1 MATGHLRAFLVFVLV
16 QVCLLLIMVASARVQ
31 SRPVGLDGIPQCCL
45 YHPECC
51 QRLTAEARLPA
62 AVLP

>member
-16 QVCLLLIMVASARVQ
+16 QVCLFLMMAASARVQ
-31 SRPVGLDGIPQCCL
+31 ARPIGVAGIPQCCL

-51 QRLTAEARLPA
+51 QRLTAEARRPA
-62 AVLP
+62 AVLF